1 MLENAALFRPR
12 ERSFKSLLKY
22 DSVLAGQFKGTSKGQ
37 QKRPFPLAVA
47 AMYAHVAMNITVCAR
62 H

>member
-12 ERSFKSLLKY
+12 RRSLKSLLKY
-22 DSVLAGQFKGTSKGQ
+22 DSGLAGQFKGTCKGQ
-37 QKRPFPLAVA
+37 QKGPSPLAVGA
-47 AMYAHVAMNITVCAR
+47 VHAHVGTNITVCAR

>member
-12 ERSFKSLLKY
+12 ERSLKSLLKY
-22 DSVLAGQFKGTSKGQ
+22 DSVLAGQFKDTCKGQ
-37 QKRPFPLAVA
+37 QKIPSPLAVGA
-47 AMYAHVAMNITVCAR
+47 VYAHVAMNITVCAR

>member
-12 ERSFKSLLKY
+12 ERSLKSLLKY
-22 DSVLAGQFKGTSKGQ
+22 DGVLAGQFKGTCKGQ
-37 QKRPFPLAVA
+37 QKRPFPLAMGAV
-47 AMYAHVAMNITVCAR
+47 YAHVAMNITVCER